1 MNSVFEIIIG
11 FAIVFTFG
19 ILGIKGMLLF
29 INFYDNN
36 NINRKYIKVTDII
49 TNAVKILINIFVT
62 ILLLLI
68 IYAVEDMG
76 KQVDVTKIPN
86 IFVLCITFVSLT
98 IALMWSHLLINLF
111 SLIGL
116 IINYIEQR
124 RKTIFNSLI
133 ENISNG
139 DSRLAVDNYKIIRQS
154 NKELHLGQSEWI
166 KLLSILVI
174 EKEEQEAEFLAKKI
188 VKNKVIKQK
197 ERFNKNK
204 RPTH

>member
-111 SLIGL
+111 SLIGI